1 MCFEIHTHTLTRKVS
16 VCVLIIDPVA
26 GLDSTYLLSVI
37 GLHYNRIY
45 WHYWTLVTPL
55 SFSFFLFLS
64 LYSILILSANRSTPF
79 APVRFIYQLQKSLRF
94 GSCEILQSRRREV
107 INLFNASLIELT
119 LAGRPSSGSRVI
131 VRFLNSPFSN
141 PFPCVAV
148 KLAFYR
154 FHCAQFPLLTPW
166 ADWPLALPSKIEIRL
181 HRIPKSRRHEQMKS
195 PSSNCRKSCLCGST
209 WRSSLPELISSSSDH
224 HHQHL
229 LTKTVTET
237 LPGGCC
243 NRPEGPCHAICG
255 PWSRSPK

>member
-1 MCFEIHTHTLTRKVS
+1 MFWNTHTHTDTHVKYLCVCWLLIQWLDWTRLICYRFALQSHLLT
-16 VCVLIIDPVA
+16 L
-26 GLDSTYLLSVI
+26 LDTCYPPLL
-37 GLHYNRIY
+37 
-45 WHYWTLVTPL
+45 PL
-55 SFSFFLFLS
+55 PFS
-64 LYSILILSANRSTPF
+64 LYSTLILSANRSTPF

-148 KLAFYR
+148 KLSFYR

-166 ADWPLALPSKIEIRL
+166 AVWPLALPSKIEIRL

-209 WRSSLPELISSSSDH
+209 WRSSLPELIIISS

-243 NRPEGPCHAICG
+243 NRLEGPCHAICG

>member
-1 MCFEIHTHTLTRKVS
+1 MTL
-16 VCVLIIDPVA
+16 
-26 GLDSTYLLSVI
+26 LDTCY
-37 GLHYNRIY
+37 
-45 WHYWTLVTPL
+45 PL
-55 SFSFFLFLS
+55 SLSFFLFLS
-64 LYSILILSANRSTPF
+64 LYSTLILSANRSTPF

-119 LAGRPSSGSRVI
+119 LAGSGSRVI

-154 FHCAQFPLLTPW
+154 FHCAQFPPPPPGPCLPLELTPW
-166 ADWPLALPSKIEIRL
+166 AVWPLALPSKIEIRL

-209 WRSSLPELISSSSDH
+209 WRSSLPELISDHH

-255 PWSRSPK
+255 P

>member
-1 MCFEIHTHTLTRKVS
+1 MCFEIHTHTHVKYLCVCWLLIQWLDWTRLICYRLS
-16 VCVLIIDPVA
+16 VCITIASIDTI
-26 GLDSTYLLSVI
+26 GHLLS
-37 GLHYNRIY
+37 
-45 WHYWTLVTPL
+45 PL
-55 SFSFFLFLS
+55 PLLLPLPLS

-94 GSCEILQSRRREV
+94 RSCEILQSRRREV

-119 LAGRPSSGSRVI
+119 LAGSGSRVI

-154 FHCAQFPLLTPW
+154 FHCAQSPLLTLW
-166 ADWPLALPSKIEIRL
+166 AVWPLALPSKIEIRL

-195 PSSNCRKSCLCGST
+195 PSSNCRKSCLCGSL
-209 WRSSLPELISSSSDH
+209 WRSSLPELISDHH

>member
-1 MCFEIHTHTLTRKVS
+1 MCVDYWSSGWT
-16 VCVLIIDPVA
+16 
-26 GLDSTYLLSVI
+26 GLDLSVI
-37 GLHYNRIY
+37 GYRFALQSHLL
-45 WHYWTLVTPL
+45 TLLDTCYPPL
-55 SFSFFLFLS
+55 LPLPFS

-166 ADWPLALPSKIEIRL
+166 AVWPLALPSKIEIRL

-209 WRSSLPELISSSSDH
+209 WRSSLPELISDHH